1 MNQIDERRYYEDED
15 EIDLLDILKTVLN
28 YKKMIISITVI
39 FTIAGLIGGYIY
51 NREKTVNSV
60 IVSLEY
66 PGVRDGKNP
75 DGSTFSAS
83 ELMSLNVV
91 NDIFDKYKNE
101 IAQRN
106 SVAFE
111 NSITVKGIIPEVVK
125 TKIKQ
130 AVEKG
135 ENFTYF
141 PTRYEIYTA
150 NAAPVLKEL
159 VNGVIENFI
168 IEYRPNTVI
177 DYVPNL
183 DNYDYA
189 EIQTILDDKLDSLR
203 TIADEREKHNFISTK
218 LGYSFSQI
226 LSEINTV
233 QNIDLQGLYSYIS
246 INGLTVDKTMR
257 ETRYNAEI
265 RDLKLKKDTLLA
277 RAKVVKQMLEDY
289 KPKEKSFV
297 IPNIGEI
304 NGKIDLTN
312 DYYSKLIDEY
322 LSVNNQVK
330 STEFEIQKIEN
341 AKLLIKYPTVQEKKI
356 INEKLNGI
364 VARIN
369 KIVDNINII
378 NKEYVRV
385 KYANMIRID
394 SPVITV
400 NLGKPYYM
408 FLVGGIVIGLFFSLF
423 LVFVSELK
431 KEYKKKYSK

>member
-39 FTIAGLIGGYIY
+39 FTIVGLIGGYIY

-66 PGVRDGKNP
+66 PGVREGKNL
-75 DGSTFSAS
+75 DGSNFSPS
-83 ELMSLNVV
+83 KLMPLNVV
-91 NDIFDKYKNE
+91 NNIFDKYRNE

-130 AVEKG
+130 AAEKG

-141 PTRYEIYTA
+141 PTRYEIYTD
-150 NAAPVLKEL
+150 NGAPVLKEL

-183 DNYDYA
+183 ANYDYA
-189 EIQTILDDKLDSLR
+189 EIQTILDDKLDSLKA
-203 TIADEREKHNFISTK
+203 IADEREKHNFISTK

-226 LSEINTV
+226 LSEINIV
-233 QNIDLQGLYSYIS
+233 KNIDLQGLYSYIS
-246 INGLTVDKTMR
+246 INGLTIDKTMR

-265 RDLKLKKDTLLA
+265 RDLKLKKDTLIA

-304 NGKIDLTN
+304 NGKIDLAN

-322 LSVNNQVK
+322 LNVNNQVK

-356 INEKLNGI
+356 INEKLDGI
-364 VARIN
+364 IAKIN

-378 NKEYVRV
+378 NKEYVHV

-408 FLVGGIVIGLFFSLF
+408 FLAGGIVIGLFFSLF